1 MVKLHRHPPP
11 LPISSMENRGETIPE
26 KLSVLCRLG
35 QRRRQVHTLPAFQL
49 AVDGGQPYQ
58 VGLPPET
65 HMLTWPH
72 IIATFPEK
80 SGKLDFGPSAFCL

>member
-1 MVKLHRHPPP
+1 
-11 LPISSMENRGETIPE
+11 MENRGEAIAE
-26 KLSVLCRLG
+26 KLSVPCRLG

-49 AVDGGQPYQ
+49 AVDTGQPHN
-58 VGLPPET
+58 VSLPAKIQRLP
-65 HMLTWPH
+65 WPH